1 MSPKHVCVAMSGGVD
16 SAGAA
21 LLLQRLGYKVSGV
34 TLRLHAYK
42 DRPGLCGSADDIETA
57 RAVAARLGI
66 SHTVLD
72 LSNLFQTAVM
82 DRFVSEYV
90 SGRTPNPCID
100 CNREIKFGALLD
112 WALAHGADFIAT
124 GHYARVDYDKSTGRW
139 LLLRGQDPKKDQSYV
154 LYQLTQRQLAHLLL
168 PVGTYEKP
176 ALRALAREAG
186 LDNADKADS
195 QDICFVP
202 DGDYVAFLRRYGGV
216 KPVPG
221 DFVDQAGHVLGRHK
235 GLECYTT
242 GQRKGLGVS
251 ADTPLYVLRK
261 ELDTGRVILGPN
273 SDLFTREL
281 TAERINW
288 ISIPELP
295 APKSVTAKTRYSQRE
310 APPWRS
316 LCRAGASTL
325 CLRSPSGPLPPVR
338 LWCCTTGKGSWV
350 EVLSAGK
357 TQKGAALRRPSN
369 SSVTGDPAVLENQI
383 IHITG
388 MICLGSHLNILLRV

>member
-168 PVGTYEKP
+168 PVGDYNKP
-176 ALRALAREAG
+176 AIRDKARQAG
-186 LDNADKADS
+186 LDNADKGDS

-202 DGDYVAFLRRYGGV
+202 DGDYVGFLRREGL
-216 KPVPG
+216 PLTPG
-221 DFVDQAGHVLGRHK
+221 DFVDRDGRVLGRHK
-235 GLECYTT
+235 GLPCYTA
-242 GQRKGLGVS
+242 GQRKGLGIAAGKHV
-251 ADTPLYVLRK
+251 YVLSK
-261 ELDTGRVILGPN
+261 NGADNTILLGDDAELYASSLLASHV
-273 SDLFTREL
+273 
-281 TAERINW
+281 NW
-288 ISIPELP
+288 ISGETP
-295 APKSVTAKTRYSQRE
+295 AQPVRCAAKTRYSQTE
-310 APPWRS
+310 AP
-316 LCRAGASTL
+316 CTAS
-325 CLRSPSGPLPPVR
+325 PLPD
-338 LWCCTTGKGSWV
+338 GG
-350 EVLSAGK
+350 
-357 TQKGAALRRPSN
+357 
-369 SSVTGDPAVLENQI
+369 
-383 IHITG
+383 
-388 MICLGSHLNILLRV
+388 LRVVFDQPQRAITPGQAVVLYDGDVVLGGGTIEKSE

>member
-1 MSPKHVCVAMSGGVD
+1 MTHGQVFVCISRAIGYNSNIVSLRGEFSMSPKHVCVAMSGGVD

-176 ALRALAREAG
+176 ALRALARAAG

-288 ISIPELP
+288 ISIPELT
-295 APKSVTAKTRYSQRE
+295 APMSVTAKTRYSQRE
-310 APPWRS
+310 AS
-316 LCRAGASTL
+316 AVAE
-325 CLRSPSGPLPPVR
+325 PLPGGRIHVVFEEPQRAITAGQAV
-338 LWCCTTGKGSWV
+338 
-350 EVLSAGK
+350 VLYDGERVVGGG
-357 TQKGAALRRPSN
+357 T
-369 SSVTGDPAVLENQI
+369 
-383 IHITG
+383 
-388 MICLGSHLNILLRV
+388 ICG